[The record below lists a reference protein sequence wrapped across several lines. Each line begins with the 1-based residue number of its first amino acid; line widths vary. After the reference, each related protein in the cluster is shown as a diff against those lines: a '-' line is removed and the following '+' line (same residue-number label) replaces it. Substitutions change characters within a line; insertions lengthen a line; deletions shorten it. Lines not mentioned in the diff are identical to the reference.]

1 MGLTGRRIAR
11 EKGEYSVYLRIS
23 KDAPGVQVHVSEALR
38 RQGLTEVRLR
48 QEMEPYLKNKDY
60 DRGLREGLHFL
71 AGFGK
76 DHGQK

>member
-1 MGLTGRRIAR
+1 M
-11 EKGEYSVYLRIS
+11 
-23 KDAPGVQVHVSEALR
+23 QVHVSEALR